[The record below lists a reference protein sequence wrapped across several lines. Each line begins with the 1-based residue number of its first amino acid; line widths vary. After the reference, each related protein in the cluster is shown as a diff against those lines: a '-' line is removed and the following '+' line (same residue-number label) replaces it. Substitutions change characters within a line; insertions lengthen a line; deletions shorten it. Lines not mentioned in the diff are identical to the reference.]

1 MIVLVNEIDC
11 RGLACPQPV
20 ILTKKALEGIAA
32 GEVVTV
38 VDNEAARDNLIR
50 MAKNFAYEVDVETEG
65 KDYKVRIMKNE
76 SLPTQLESVEDVVV
90 LVTKDVLGSGD
101 SILGNILI
109 KSFFYSLNENDTVSQ
124 TLIFLN
130 SGVKLTCSGSEVLEH
145 LMALEKRGCEILSC
159 GTCLDYYNLKEKL
172 CVGTITNMYH
182 IVQLLTKTQ
191 KVISL

>member
-1 MIVLVNEIDC
+1 VIVLVSEIDC

-50 MAKNFAYEVDVETEG
+50 MARNFAYDVDVETEG
-65 KDYKVRIMKNE
+65 NDYKVRIMKNE
-76 SLPTQLESVEDVVV
+76 SLPTQLESVEDVVI

-145 LMALEKRGCEILSC
+145 LLALEKRGCEILSC

-172 CVGTITNMYH
+172 CVGTITNMYQ